1 MGVNKR
7 KKGPETT
14 MPAGGGGSGRHRYDH
29 IGLGGG
35 VTDLKSEDAGGGCIF
50 PMIRNSNKKVLKF
63 R

>member
-1 MGVNKR
+1 
-7 KKGPETT
+7 

-35 VTDLKSEDAGGGCIF
+35 VTDLKSEDAGGGGIV